1 MRRICLITH
10 CEASHSVDEKVG
22 GWFNSTL
29 TLNGEKQA
37 ALLSKRIADYGFN
50 IDDSTAYSS
59 DLLRAVQTA
68 EILLKNSTTNLKL
81 VNRLREMSFG
91 THEGMEQQEHNKIM
105 MPKSPIGERLDHRI
119 CNGSETRRDV
129 ATRVSEFVEEVMK
142 TSGDKLVVTHGF
154 AATFF
159 IAAFQKIDIESMGY
173 MNFKLNPGSISILAE
188 DDLFNNRSVNLL
200 NG

>member
-1 MRRICLITH
+1 MRRICLIIH
-10 CEASHSVDEKVG
+10 CEASHSVDGKVG
-22 GWFNSTL
+22 GWFDSTL

-37 ALLSKRIADYGFN
+37 TLLSKRITDYGFN
-50 IDDSTAYSS
+50 IDDSIAYSS

-68 EILLKNSTTNLKL
+68 KILLKDSTANLNL
-81 VNRLREMSFG
+81 DNRLREMSFG
-91 THEGMEQQEHNKIM
+91 THEGMEQGEHNKIM
-105 MPKSPIGERLDHRI
+105 MPISPIGERLDHGI

-129 ATRVSEFVEEVMK
+129 ATRISEFVEEIMK
-142 TSGDKLVVTHGF
+142 TNDDKIVVTHGF

-159 IAAFQKIDIESMGY
+159 IAAFQKIDIECMGY
-173 MNFKLNPGSISILAE
+173 MNFKFNPGSVSILEE